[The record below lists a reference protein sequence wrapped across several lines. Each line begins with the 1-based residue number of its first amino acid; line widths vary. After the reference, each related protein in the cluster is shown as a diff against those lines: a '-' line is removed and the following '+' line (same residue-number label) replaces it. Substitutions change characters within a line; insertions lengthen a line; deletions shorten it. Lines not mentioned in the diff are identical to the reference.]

1 METRARILAAGR
13 EVFES
18 RGYEGGTTNHI
29 AEAASMSVGSLYQYF
44 PNKDAILVDL
54 MAEHIA
60 EGAARITSVL
70 ADEVGVDGPL
80 RALVRGALREL
91 LSLHREEPV
100 LHQVLM
106 TRTPLTP
113 DLVAKLAQVEED
125 AVGHLAT
132 LFDAH
137 PEVRVADPKVAAK
150 MVGST
155 VNALVHAQVGTLDPP
170 LDDPALIDE
179 ATEMLTAYLHGPDD
193 RTADN

>member
-1 METRARILAAGR
+1 
-13 EVFES
+13 
-18 RGYEGGTTNHI
+18 
-29 AEAASMSVGSLYQYF
+29 MSVGSLYQYF

-80 RALVRGALREL
+80 RVLVRGALREL

-100 LHQVLM
+100 LHHVLM

-137 PEVRVADPKVAAK
+137 PEVRVSDPKVAAK

-170 LDDPALIDE
+170 LEDPALIDE
-179 ATEMLTAYLHGPDD
+179 ATEMLTAYLHGPGN
-193 RTADN
+193 RTAAN